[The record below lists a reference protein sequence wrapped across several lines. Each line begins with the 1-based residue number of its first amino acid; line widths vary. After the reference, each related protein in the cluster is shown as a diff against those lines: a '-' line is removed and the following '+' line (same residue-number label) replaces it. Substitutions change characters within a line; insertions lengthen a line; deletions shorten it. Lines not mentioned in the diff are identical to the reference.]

1 MTASPTRTASGR
13 FTTRAA
19 QNRADAAAIVAM
31 VAERDA
37 AIQARAA
44 AAAPVAYWPA
54 EIDATDYDAGWH
66 RAAAARRAQ
75 RHRADRRA
83 AAAAAAAQ
91 AAR

>member
-1 MTASPTRTASGR
+1 MKTTHARTESGR

-54 EIDATDYDAGWH
+54 EIDGDDYDGGWH
-66 RAAAARRAQ
+66 RAASARRAQ

-83 AAAAAAAQ
+83 AAAAKAS
-91 AAR
+91 R

>member
-1 MTASPTRTASGR
+1 MKASTQARTESGR

-54 EIDATDYDAGWH
+54 EIDAEDYDAGWH
-66 RAAAARRAQ
+66 RAASRRRAQ

-83 AAAAAAAQ
+83 AIAAKAAQ
-91 AAR
+91 Q